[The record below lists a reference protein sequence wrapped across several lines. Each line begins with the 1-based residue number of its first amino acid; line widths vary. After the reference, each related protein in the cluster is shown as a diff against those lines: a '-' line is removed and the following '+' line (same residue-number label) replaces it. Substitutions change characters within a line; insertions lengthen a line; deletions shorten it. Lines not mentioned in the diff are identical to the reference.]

1 MMVNINGNMKIMKK
15 LTQLLTTLI
24 ATFGLVLLPSIAMAQ
39 DVPTVEVETTTP
51 TTTSTT
57 STTAGV
63 PETGIAP
70 KPSNL
75 LRNSAV
81 FIVGATVG
89 TAIGIG
95 IVTLKRHK
103 SQSNQ

>member
-1 MMVNINGNMKIMKK
+1 MIVNINRIKNNMKKF
-15 LTQLLTTLI
+15 TQLLTTLI
-24 ATFGLVLLPSIAMAQ
+24 ATLGLVLLPSIAMAQ
-39 DVPTVEVETTTP
+39 DVPTVEVESTTTE
-51 TTTSTT
+51 TTSTT
-57 STTAGV
+57 SETAGV

-81 FIVGATVG
+81 FIVGASVG
-89 TAIGIG
+89 TAIGVG